1 MEISQHPVLLGF
13 VSMAGPLSHSR
24 AMFDVDVLISVEG
37 VVTNVEW
44 RNPHMWVTL
53 DVPTADGK
61 TESWGFEGSGAAS
74 MVASGI
80 SPQILKVG
88 NRVKII
94 AHPARDKSTRTA
106 EFMGME
112 VNGVYYSRGTGSNWD
127 FHFRRP
133 RTRYT
138 PDRSAHENR
147 FHRTIVQVLR
157 PSQPALTS
165 WG

>member
-1 MEISQHPVLLGF
+1 MARKTVGILTMLLGS
-13 VSMAGPLSHSR
+13 VSMAPPLLAHHSR
-24 AMFDVDVLISVEG
+24 AMFDIDTFISVEG
-37 VVTNVEW
+37 VVTKVEW
-44 RNPHMWVTL
+44 KNPHMWVTL

-94 AHPARDKSTRTA
+94 AHPPRDDSQRTA

-112 VNGVYYSRGTGSNWD
+112 VNGTYYSRGTGSNI
-127 FHFRRP
+127 RG
-133 RTRYT
+133 
-138 PDRSAHENR
+138 ANEN
-147 FHRTIVQVLR
+147 
-157 PSQPALTS
+157 
-165 WG
+165 